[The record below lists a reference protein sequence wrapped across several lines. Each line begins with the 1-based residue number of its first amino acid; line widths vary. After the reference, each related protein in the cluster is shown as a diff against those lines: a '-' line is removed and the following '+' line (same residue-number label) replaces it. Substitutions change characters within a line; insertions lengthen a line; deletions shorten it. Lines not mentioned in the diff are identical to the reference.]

1 MSNVELKDIL
11 PAAKAE
17 IIPPGQEL
25 EAQTKRLI
33 KAHKEVLKAMVNGC
47 EAAMEAGEALN
58 EIKDKKLVQHGEFED
73 YVADK
78 CGISPRTARRYM
90 ELARQK
96 TLIEQRLTE
105 KRSSLAD
112 LSQSEAMRMIG
123 TLRPPKATN
132 RKERT
137 IFEVLKSNWNKATE
151 DEKRKFKPNFNS
163 FSVSSAASAMQAFD
177 LA

>member
-1 MSNVELKDIL
+1 M
-11 PAAKAE
+11 
-17 IIPPGQEL
+17 Q
-25 EAQTKRLI
+25 
-33 KAHKEVLKAMVNGC
+33 
-47 EAAMEAGEALN
+47 
-58 EIKDKKLVQHGEFED
+58 LVPHGEFED

-123 TLRPPKATN
+123 TLRPKPGKRPETEGTQATKP
-132 RKERT
+132 RAIK
-137 IFEVLKSNWNKATE
+137 FETFKSNWNWSKVSEE
-151 DEKRKFKPNFNS
+151 DKQKFKDLFLEL
-163 FSVSSAASAMQAFD
+163 AA
-177 LA
+177 